1 MDTFLKKLFFKY
13 LKYFVLCVTVKITDL
28 SERKNLQND
37 IQKEIH
43 LRQKSY
49 NVKHVVQIQILN
61 ITFNHERKIPN
72 T

>member
-1 MDTFLKKLFFKY
+1 M
-13 LKYFVLCVTVKITDL
+13 KITDL

-61 ITFNHERKIPN
+61 ITFDHERKIPN